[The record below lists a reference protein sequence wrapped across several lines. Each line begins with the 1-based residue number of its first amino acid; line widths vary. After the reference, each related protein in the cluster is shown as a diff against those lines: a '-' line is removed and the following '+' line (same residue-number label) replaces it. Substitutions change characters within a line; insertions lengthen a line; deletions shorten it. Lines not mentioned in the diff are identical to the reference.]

1 MHEDLSWLLPG
12 RHGTPAEV
20 VPRIQFICQH
30 QPDLFAALLLL
41 VASHQGLP
49 REILAAAVKQCRH
62 DLDDLSREDVAG
74 LLTAVLNGGRDGFE
88 AVLRA
93 RRKSARKSGG
103 LGAWVKD

>member
-1 MHEDLSWLLPG
+1 MAEELSWLLPG

-20 VPRIQFICQH
+20 LPRIQFICQ
-30 QPDLFAALLLL
+30 QQADLFSALLL
-41 VASHQGLP
+41 VAATHQGLP
-49 REILAAAVKQCRH
+49 REILATAVKQLRS

-74 LLTAVLNGGRDGFE
+74 LLTAVVNGGRDGFD

-93 RRKSARKSGG
+93 RRKTARKSGA